1 MKIQILANDD
11 KVLMTIEKAHEF
23 LKTQHGMGQLLEK
36 LLDAYRNKY
45 STYMWEQYQRDR
57 RSGEDRRHDEEV
69 ENRRQV

>member
-11 KVLMTIEKAHEF
+11 KVLDTIEKVHEY

-57 RSGEDRRHDEEV
+57 RSGEDRRHDDEV
-69 ENRRQV
+69 ENRRQD

>member
-11 KVLMTIEKAHEF
+11 KVLETIEKAHEF

-45 STYMWEQYQRDR
+45 SAYMWEQYQRDR
-57 RSGEDRRHDEEV
+57 RSGEDRRHEDEI
-69 ENRRQV
+69 ENRRQD

>member
-11 KVLMTIEKAHEF
+11 KVLDTIEKAHEY
-23 LKTQHGMGQLLEK
+23 LKTQHGMGQLLEI

-57 RSGEDRRHDEEV
+57 RSGEDRRHLEE
-69 ENRRQV
+69 EEKRRRE